1 MNPRNDE
8 PTYSE
13 MKTLIVGLGNP
24 ILGDDGVGWRV
35 AEELGRSLPADLPVD
50 VTCLS
55 LGGIGLMEKLIGY
68 DEAILVDAF
77 KSEDVY
83 GSVLVM
89 RLEDMPNYSAFHTTS
104 AHDVSLQDA
113 LELGRCMG
121 AKLPRRIM
129 VVGITTEKS
138 FDFSEEL
145 SPEVQAAVP
154 QAVQAVLGLLVA
166 V

>member
-1 MNPRNDE
+1 
-8 PTYSE
+8 

-35 AEELGRSLPADLPVD
+35 AEELKKTLPPDLPVD
-50 VTCLS
+50 VICLS

-68 DEAILVDAF
+68 DEAVLVDAF
-77 KSEDVY
+77 KSEDVH

-104 AHDVSLQDA
+104 AHDASLQNA
-113 LELGRCMG
+113 LELGKWMG

-138 FDFSEEL
+138 FDFGEEL